1 MLVGVSTHTFDEAR
15 AAEKEG
21 ADFVVFGPVFETESK
36 RGYGEPVGLGAL
48 RQAATDLAIP
58 VVALGGI
65 TPSNFRDALDA
76 GAAGVA
82 GISMFA
88 KSPDLGALVSA
99 IKGSR

>member
-15 AAEKEG
+15 AAQKEG

-36 RGYGEPVGLGAL
+36 RGYGMPVGLGAL
-48 RQAATDLAIP
+48 RQVTTGLAIP

-65 TPSNFRDALDA
+65 NPSNFRDALDA

-88 KSPDLGALVSA
+88 KSRDLGALVSA